1 MPAKVSAE
9 GFDVATTMS
18 EHYAH
23 STEPDVRKPTPTTKK
38 KCKNWQKTD
47 KLGEN
52 RSKKT
57 KFGGGD
63 VWRESTKLG
72 PPSEDV
78 DGWPGENNKG
88 KINDEITGAKGSG
101 AKKVFVEKEI
111 VYRHEDLTDQ
121 NAFNSKGKIDDKA
134 GWEAYMK
141 IVYEDDDVA
150 TDDGSNA
157 DANTNANTTP
167 EQAPPKPVDPK
178 PVPTIG
184 PARNPLPCTLQEVS
198 LFSDDQKRKQSGT
211 PKDEKAILEVV
222 GGGKAHLYAKVY
234 QPCDKHVVWK
244 CGSWSVQG
252 LTADCPVGIVTDG
265 AFGAAL
271 GGVERTNKGAG
282 AVGAAAL
289 NFAAV
294 YALCV
299 VPPKPFVI
307 TADACEDH
315 FERTVRVFPT
325 TELKGKLELD
335 KLKEFAK
342 ADRLLQKFGE
352 YGFRSLDWKIQLL
365 VGSISASAKWKEDE
379 TNWKAYCSGK
389 LEGAVQ
395 LIFAEVRLKY
405 RIADWFVPFPIVTL
419 IQKALKGINY
429 LFEKF
434 TGEPAVDC
442 FIFASFGVK
451 ISISCAILFKR
462 YYQDGFKFPNY
473 AVGAE
478 GKVEIF
484 LGIGLEAAKKAVE
497 AEGKAGTTI
506 SVKGEGSAPIGETFA
521 KIKVWLE
528 WQPLVLSLKFK
539 WDLTKLIPGA
549 GGLFG
554 SLVPGIKGEEKGDL
568 KIGNVQRFDLT
579 EVKL

>member
-1 MPAKVSAE
+1 MAAKVSAE
-9 GFDVATTMS
+9 GKDVATTTS

-23 STEPDVRKPTPTTKK
+23 STEPDVRLVNQKDPKK
-38 KCKNWQKTD
+38 LKNWQKTD
-47 KLGEN
+47 KLGEK
-52 RSKKT
+52 RSTKT
-57 KFGGGD
+57 KFGDGY
-63 VWRESTKLG
+63 VWITPTKLG

-78 DGWPGENNKG
+78 DGWPGTKNGGRVNA
-88 KINDEITGAKGSG
+88 EIMAAAGAG
-101 AKKVFVEKEI
+101 AKKVFVEQK
-111 VYRHEDLTDQ
+111 VVLRHTDLTEQ
-121 NAFNSKGKIDDKA
+121 NAGNSKGIIDNKA

-141 IVYEDDDVA
+141 IVY
-150 TDDGSNA
+150 DDGGTATTNDSNA
-157 DANTNANTTP
+157 NADTNANTDP
-167 EQAPPKPVDPK
+167 QQAPPKPVEPK
-178 PVPTIG
+178 PTPTIG
-184 PARNPLPCTLQEVS
+184 PAKNPLPCTLQEVT

-211 PKDEKAILEVV
+211 PKSEKAILEVV
-222 GGGKAHLYAKVY
+222 GGGKTVHLYSKVY
-234 QPCDKHVVWK
+234 QPCEKHVIWK
-244 CGSWSVQG
+244 SGSWSVKG
-252 LTADCPVGIVTDG
+252 LTADYPVPGLLTDG
-265 AFGAAL
+265 L
-271 GGVERTNKGAG
+271 GGVERSNKGSGG
-282 AVGAAAL
+282 AVAAAL
-289 NFAAV
+289 NFAVV

-299 VPPKPFVI
+299 VPPTPHVI
-307 TADACEDH
+307 MVDGCDGH
-315 FERTVRVFPT
+315 FERTVRVFPG
-325 TELKGKLELD
+325 TELKGKLEFD
-335 KLKEFAK
+335 KLKEFVPK
-342 ADRLLQKFGE
+342 VERLLQKFGE

-379 TNWKAYCSGK
+379 TDWKAYCTGK

-395 LIFAEVRLKY
+395 LISAEVRLKY

-434 TGEPAVDC
+434 TGSPAVDC

-451 ISISCAILFKR
+451 ISISCAVIFKR
-462 YYQDGFKFPNY
+462 YYNDGFKFPSY
-473 AVGAE
+473 SIGAE

-506 SVKGEGSAPIGETFA
+506 SVKGEGSAPVGECFA
-521 KIKVWLE
+521 KVKIWLE

-568 KIGNVQRFDLT
+568 KIGKVQRFDLA